1 MEQMKAALVGID
13 AVIDETYGWGD
24 SYALNTFM
32 AGFNFTAADVASGDY
47 PFLSSMTLRHD
58 ALKVN
63 HEESGS
69 WGTAWFEDAI
79 VRADMVLDD
88 IASYLHPS
96 LLPSHSSRFFRD
108 IAVGETITLAT
119 AADCTDPHAVC
130 PGETAPPSPPVQTNY
145 CMFGFCLLAAP
156 PPPPAAGFQ
165 NQLDANGCLIN
176 FDPAVDYFPP
186 ELRAMVAEGGT
197 MPTTVTFATDFSIDY
212 HHTFKVLRN
221 LKNGK
226 VYVLHQCGAGDISTI
241 AADLPADAVD
251 APVFEVPVQSW
262 STGSTVPIAFM
273 ELLGLIGK
281 AALIDPQY
289 ASSACTQKLH
299 QCGVIDTV
307 VPGWPHTMYSAFAN
321 ASRASGSTVHW
332 TDDWGTGQAFSDIDV
347 AFDSTSDPGA
357 LARVEWIKFVAAFF
371 NLEPHANRIFAEIK
385 AEYDQTEAAAAAALA
400 AGTVAPKV
408 LWISAA
414 SAWGPA
420 TISTVS
426 YKMDLDKWTDVNCAF
441 PILFALFCFCC
452 LCNKLARH

>member
-1 MEQMKAALVGID
+1 MKLMCIA
-13 AVIDETYGWGD
+13 
-24 SYALNTFM
+24 M
-32 AGFNFTAADVASGDY
+32 M
-47 PFLSSMTLRHD
+47 LSS
-58 ALKVN
+58 
-63 HEESGS
+63 
-69 WGTAWFEDAI
+69 
-79 VRADMVLDD
+79 
-88 IASYLHPS
+88 
-96 LLPSHSSRFFRD
+96 
-108 IAVGETITLAT
+108 
-119 AADCTDPHAVC
+119 
-130 PGETAPPSPPVQTNY
+130 
-145 CMFGFCLLAAP
+145 
-156 PPPPAAGFQ
+156 AAGFQ
-165 NQLDANGCLIN
+165 FDLDANGCLIN

-426 YKMDLDKWTDVNCAF
+426 YKMDLTAGAGGATPPASELAAVCTDVATTLYVTDAHIAEGCTPDEGSRTQA
-441 PILFALFCFCC
+441 ALDVADEGLV
-452 LCNKLARH
+452 LCSANSHVAPAAPSMEQTATSTSARWSR